1 MRAAPAATKR
11 HQPDPSSYSE
21 AELIARAKAG
31 DEDAIRIIVQR
42 NNQRLFRTARAIVG
56 NDTEAEDV
64 VQATYVQAFINLAA
78 FRGGSKLSTWLTRI
92 ALNEAFARMHRR
104 RDFTGLEEI
113 DMQSKTSGGGL
124 LYFPSSL
131 ASADPEA
138 ELARNQTRHL
148 LEHAVDAL
156 PDEFRTVFI
165 LRDVEGFSTD
175 ETASLL
181 GIKPETTKTRLHRAR
196 KMMRLSIEKQFSG
209 AFSALFPFDGARCAD
224 MADRVITALRM
235 MHGGKK
241 DPSAP
246 PSGGITQ

>member
-1 MRAAPAATKR
+1 MTAVSAAAKR
-11 HQPDPSSYSE
+11 QRPDPSTYSE

-56 NDTEAEDV
+56 NDAEAEDV

-78 FRGGSKLSTWLTRI
+78 FRGSSSLSTWLTRI
-92 ALNEAFARMHRR
+92 ALNEAFARVQRR

-113 DMQSKTSGGGL
+113 DMQNKASGGGL
-124 LYFPSSL
+124 LHFPSSL
-131 ASADPEA
+131 APADPEA
-138 ELARNQTRHL
+138 ELARNQTRRL

-156 PDEFRTVFI
+156 PAEFRTVFI
-165 LRDVEGFSTD
+165 LRDVEGFSTE
-175 ETASLL
+175 ETAFLL
-181 GIKPETTKTRLHRAR
+181 NIKPETTKTRLHRAR

-224 MADRVITALRM
+224 MADRVITALRTI
-235 MHGGKK
+235 HAGKR
-241 DPSAP
+241 DSSIPS
-246 PSGGITQ
+246 Q